1 MNPDHEQTENRMA
14 LAALAWLVPAP
25 SLGILAAA
33 LLPGPVGQ
41 AVFGFS
47 KIWLLAMPVVWR
59 FVVMQR
65 PVVRPRLSTAGL
77 GMGALLGFLMGA
89 IIVGAYVAV
98 GSRWIDQGMLADRL
112 SGLGL
117 DSPRVFLAGAV
128 YWCLVNAL
136 LEEYVWRWFVFR
148 QCHTL
153 MSGRAA
159 VMFSALLFTVHHVV
173 ALAVMGDTRLLLLGS
188 AGVFLGGLIWSGC
201 YLKYESV
208 WPGYVSHILADVA
221 IMAIGWRIL
230 FG

>member
-1 MNPDHEQTENRMA
+1 MNEHSEQTENRMA

-33 LLPGPVGQ
+33 FLPGPVGQ
-41 AVFGFS
+41 GVFGLS

-59 FVVMQR
+59 FMVLR
-65 PVVRPRLSTAGL
+65 KPVSKPRLSTAGL
-77 GMGALLGFLMGA
+77 GTGMVLGILIGLV
-89 IIVGAYVAV
+89 IVGAYLAV
-98 GSRWIDQGMLADRL
+98 GSRWIDHGMLADRL
-112 SGLGL
+112 RDMGL

-153 MSGRAA
+153 VSGRAA
-159 VMFSALLFTVHHVV
+159 VVVSALLFTVHHVV
-173 ALAVMGDTRLLLLGS
+173 ALAVMGDVRLLLLGS
-188 AGVFLGGLIWSGC
+188 TGVFLGGLIWSGC

-208 WPGYVSHILADVA
+208 WPGYLSHILADVA
-221 IMAIGWRIL
+221 IMAIGWHIL